1 MHLAR
6 DSRLKKHRAIK
17 ITKGNS
23 ERGSQRRGAIL
34 TAGLPR
40 SRDDAHRAQ
49 GVEINNDLRA
59 LSPPA
64 ATLSR
69 SRVRVLFTFAGTALR
84 INKNDNN
91 DYCAP
96 AVVKSSASSA
106 LMPCLIAP
114 RDPPPVEGT
123 SPAPL
128 ARSRAASVST
138 ISSPRL
144 RYRRGARDCRNVYEP
159 GDKFAYARALAC
171 VSLAAVPRRPRAR
184 IAIDHR
190 DERSRE
196 AISLNATPIADRTRV
211 SRLFSHD
218 VHRNRRS
225 RYLKSTA

>member
-69 SRVRVLFTFAGTALR
+69 SRV
-84 INKNDNN
+84 
-91 DYCAP
+91 
-96 AVVKSSASSA
+96 ASSA